1 MNFEHFHFLRPEWFL
16 AIIPLVIIIL
26 AIRYL
31 DTQQSGWNSVL
42 ASHLYQHL
50 VTEKTGKKNRPP
62 LYLLAIAWS
71 VAVVA
76 IAGPAWE
83 KLPQPVYQLNTG
95 KVVVIDMSMSM
106 RATDVQPDRLTR
118 AKYKAIDLVNAI
130 SEGETGLVAYSG
142 DAFTISPLSTDGQN
156 LTALIPSL
164 MPEIMPVAGS
174 EPFLG
179 LQSAVEL
186 LQNAGFQQG
195 EIFWITDGIETEQ
208 ISEVRKLISS
218 SPYRLSIL
226 AVGTAQGAP
235 IKMLDGELLKDA
247 TGAIVLPRLT
257 SSSLRNLAATGGGRF
272 STLQATDKDIQF
284 LTSQLTIE
292 REAQERDEEQNNM
305 GDEWK
310 EMGPYLV
317 LLLLPFAAYSF
328 RRGLLPII
336 AVCFLLPAY
345 SPNAQA
351 DWWQDLWKTA
361 DQQGQQAFE
370 QQQYESAADAF
381 EDPLWKGSALY
392 KKGDYEAALLAFSQ
406 SDSIDSL
413 YNRGNTLAQL
423 GDIDK
428 AISAYDEVLKS
439 DPTHEDAIA
448 NKALLE
454 QQQQQQQ
461 QQQQNQDNQEQ
472 QDSEQQN
479 SDQQQDSEDQQSSEQ
494 QEGQEQQD
502 SQQQQQQSDQSD
514 SEQSESNPQESD
526 EQQSAEQQ
534 AEQQEQEQQ
543 DLQEQQA
550 SEQQQANMQPEEQ
563 RELTDE
569 EKEQMQRLQNLLRKV
584 PDDPGYLLKQKMLR
598 EHNLRKRE
606 RMPTQL
612 QRNW

>member
-16 AIIPLVIIIL
+16 AIIPLVLIIL

-31 DTQQSGWNSVL
+31 HKQQSGWNSVL

-50 VTEKTGKKNRPP
+50 VTEKTGKRNRPP
-62 LYLLAIAWS
+62 LYLLAFAWLIS
-71 VAVVA
+71 VVSL
-76 IAGPAWE
+76 AGPTWE
-83 KLPQPVYQLNTG
+83 QLPQPVYQLNTG

-164 MPEIMPVAGS
+164 IPEIMPVAGS

-179 LQSAVEL
+179 LKSAVEL
-186 LQNAGFQQG
+186 LQNAGFQEG

-208 ISEVRKLISS
+208 ISEVRELISS
-218 SPYRLSIL
+218 NPYRLSIL

-235 IKMLDGELLKDA
+235 IKMLDGELMKDA
-247 TGAIVLPRLT
+247 SGAIVLPRLA
-257 SSSLRNLAATGGGRF
+257 SSRLRNLAAAGGGRF
-272 STLQATDKDIQF
+272 ANLQATDKDINF

-292 REAQERDEEQNNM
+292 REAQEQDEENDKM

-328 RRGLLPII
+328 RRGLLPVI
-336 AVCFLLPAY
+336 AICFLLPTY
-345 SPNAQA
+345 SPSAQA
-351 DWWQDLWKTA
+351 DWWNDLWKTA
-361 DQQGQQAFE
+361 DQQGQEAFK
-370 QQQYESAADAF
+370 QQQYGSAAESF

-392 KKGDYEAALLAFSQ
+392 KDGDYEGALEAFSQ

-423 GDIDK
+423 GDLDK
-428 AISAYDEVLKS
+428 AIAAYDQVLKS
-439 DPTHEDAIA
+439 DPTHEDAKA

-454 QQQQQQQ
+454 QQKQ
-461 QQQQNQDNQEQ
+461 QQQQNQENQDSQDSEDQQNSEEQ
-472 QDSEQQN
+472 QDSEQQ
-479 SDQQQDSEDQQSSEQ
+479 QD
-494 QEGQEQQD
+494 GQNQQD
-502 SQQQQQQSDQSD
+502 SQDQQQQGDQSE
-514 SEQSESNPQESD
+514 SEQSEQTPESNPQESD
-526 EQQSAEQQ
+526 EQQEADQQ
-534 AEQQEQEQQ
+534 AEQENQQQQ
-543 DLQEQQA
+543 DSQEQQA
-550 SEQQQANMQPEEQ
+550 SEQEQNNMQPEEQ

-584 PDDPGYLLKQKMLR
+584 PDDPGFLLKQKMLR